1 MAQITFTIPDT
12 FIPRIVDA
20 FCLEFGYDPEAIP
33 PVTKAAFTK
42 GKIRDYIK
50 EITIRNERRLAHQLA
65 TESIQDEIDGIDIT

>member
-12 FIPRIVDA
+12 FIPRI
-20 FCLEFGYDPEAIP
+20 
-33 PVTKAAFTK
+33 AAFTK

-50 EITIRNERRLAHQLA
+50 KITIRNERRLAHQLA